1 MTDPAPLDHV
11 VPAREFVRLWTP
23 ELRRRRGGLGR
34 RPASVRALMATPAGN
49 PVLTVVRPQ
58 ANHRAMDTPVESFKI
73 ELEDISGKSWWA
85 SILTTLA
92 SQNGNTQLRFVCRVN
107 GKRLYKSSFLPCPR
121 NDDRVPPQE
130 AWAPGMTQS
139 LQDLCRELEGDG
151 WARASLGS
159 EPWAFIYERP
169 TTASL

>member
-1 MTDPAPLDHV
+1 
-11 VPAREFVRLWTP
+11 
-23 ELRRRRGGLGR
+23 
-34 RPASVRALMATPAGN
+34 MAAPAGN
-49 PVLTVVRPQ
+49 LVLTVVRSQ

-107 GKRLYKSSFLPCPR
+107 GKRLYKSSFFPCPR
-121 NDDRVPPQE
+121 NYDRVPPQE

-139 LQDLCRELEGDG
+139 LQDLCGELEGDG

-159 EPWAFIYERP
+159 EPWAFVYERP